1 MSKLLLCTDMDR
13 TLIPNGASP
22 EAPGARKMFS
32 EICARPEIQL
42 AYVTGRHLGLV
53 LEAIEEYQLPT
64 PDFAITDVGTKIYQ
78 FEPNFNQAWSVL
90 EAWEAHIAKDW
101 LNLSRQDLL
110 ALLSP
115 LIAVTPN
122 MVLQEDDKQ
131 NTHKLSF
138 YCPMDLN
145 PAPLID
151 QAEALLAQAGIQAS
165 LIWSLDEP
173 NHIGLLD
180 VLPRHATKLH
190 AIEFLQARLN
200 LAQNQV
206 VFAGDSG
213 NDLPVLISAIPAI
226 LVANASDEL
235 KQQALALSAQQHH
248 QAALYL
254 AQNFEQDASGNYA
267 AGILQGLAF
276 YHPQYQAILA
286 KMVQQISESA

>member
-1 MSKLLLCTDMDR
+1 MNKLLLCTDMDR
-13 TLIPNGASP
+13 TLIPNGAQP
-22 EAPGARKMFS
+22 EAKGARKAFAAV
-32 EICARPEIQL
+32 CKRPEIQL
-42 AYVTGRHLGLV
+42 AYVTGRHLDLV
-53 LEAIEEYQLPT
+53 LEAIEEYQLPI

-78 FEPNFNQAWSVL
+78 FEPNFNQAWSIL
-90 EAWEAHIAKDW
+90 EAWESHIGKDW
-101 LNLSRQDLL
+101 LNKSRHDLL
-110 ALLSP
+110 RLLRP
-115 LIAVTPN
+115 LVERTPD

-138 YCPMDLN
+138 YCPIDLN
-145 PAPLID
+145 PEQLIL
-151 QAEALLAQAGIQAS
+151 EGETLLAQASIQAS

-190 AIEFLQARLN
+190 AIEFLQTRLN

-213 NDLPVLISAIPAI
+213 NDLPVLISPIPAI

-235 KQQALALSAQQHH
+235 KQEAVTLSAQQHH

-254 AQNFEQDASGNYA
+254 AQNHEQDASGNYA
-267 AGILQGLAF
+267 AGILQGLVF

-286 KMVQQISESA
+286 KIVKQIGESA